1 MWRCWVRQRWR
12 LWGSG
17 EIAGIALP
25 KLSPP
30 SQAMTGSLEI
40 NAVIT
45 MYDLP
50 SLQDLL
56 ATRSSLLDLKTH
68 LIAAQMHS
76 LLRKY
81 RPDQPRVPAGNPD
94 GGQWTEDL
102 ASQVPASARTQ
113 VAGKWDLS
121 REAECNE
128 QLRLDEELCRAAG
141 SRTCWSLTQPRWA
154 ACMKNDYVPTLRF

>member
-1 MWRCWVRQRWR
+1 
-12 LWGSG
+12 
-17 EIAGIALP
+17 
-25 KLSPP
+25 
-30 SQAMTGSLEI
+30 MTGSSET
-40 NAVIT
+40 NAVMT
-45 MYDLP
+45 MYNLP

-56 ATRSSLLDLKTH
+56 AIRSSLLDLKTH
-68 LIAAQMHS
+68 LIATQMLS
-76 LLRKY
+76 FLRKY

-94 GGQWTEDL
+94 GGQWTDDL
-102 ASQVPASARTQ
+102 VSQVPSARIQ

>member
-1 MWRCWVRQRWR
+1 
-12 LWGSG
+12 
-17 EIAGIALP
+17 
-25 KLSPP
+25 
-30 SQAMTGSLEI
+30 MTGSSET
-40 NAVIT
+40 NAVMT
-45 MYDLP
+45 MYNLP

-56 ATRSSLLDLKTH
+56 AIRSSLLDLKTH
-68 LIAAQMHS
+68 LIATQMLS
-76 LLRKY
+76 FLRKY

-94 GGQWTEDL
+94 GGQWTDDL
-102 ASQVPASARTQ
+102 VSQVPAPARIQ

>member
-1 MWRCWVRQRWR
+1 
-12 LWGSG
+12 
-17 EIAGIALP
+17 
-25 KLSPP
+25 
-30 SQAMTGSLEI
+30 MTGSLES
-40 NAVIT
+40 NAVMT
-45 MYDLP
+45 MYNLP

-56 ATRSSLLDLKTH
+56 ATRSSLLDLETQ
-68 LIAAQMHS
+68 LIATQMLS
-76 LLRKY
+76 FLCKY

-94 GGQWTEDL
+94 GGQWTDDL
-102 ASQVPASARTQ
+102 VSQVPSARIQ